1 MSYNTDRE
9 EFLKLKRAAFDTLYA
24 SLNEMQRKSVY
35 RVNGELLILAGA
47 GTGKTT
53 VLVNRIAHIITYG
66 DAYYHDAVPSTLTE
80 EQFETLKK
88 YETLDKE
95 QLREAL
101 KCCAYRPCPPWGV
114 LAITFTN
121 KAANEMKQRLAALV
135 GEGVADQMWVGTF
148 HSVCVRILRSNVHL
162 LGDRFNSGFT
172 IYDGDDSKR
181 LIVQC
186 MRELNIDEKML
197 PAKSVAAR
205 ISRIKDE
212 LTTPEEFNEA
222 TNNGDFRESS
232 IATIYELYQHRLG
245 ENNALDFDDL
255 IFKTVYLLRTH
266 PEVLENYRRKFSYV
280 NVDEYQDTNP
290 AQFELTKLLSSG
302 KHNLMVVGD
311 DDQSIYK
318 FRGATIKNILQF
330 DTVFKN
336 CEIIKLEENYRSTSN
351 ILGAANSVIR
361 HNFGRRGKELWTEK
375 KGGAGVHIRKLNNQ
389 NDEARFIIN
398 TVRDFVNNEGRKF
411 SECAVLYRMNAQS
424 NSLENQ
430 FARSG
435 IPYRVLGGTRFYER
449 REIKDILAYLTVI
462 NNPSDNLRLKRI
474 VNEPK
479 RKIGDSTMTA
489 VEDIAAETGTS
500 LFTVMANASSF
511 TALAKNAPKLEK
523 FAAMILSLKECAETK
538 GMKELC
544 TRLLDETGYREMLLS
559 STQPE
564 DIDRLA
570 NIEELVTNM
579 VQYEESNDEP
589 TLDGFLQ
596 SVSLVADI
604 DNYDKSADAVVLM
617 TIHSAKGLEFPIV
630 FLPGMEEGIFPGI
643 MSVNNPDELEEER
656 RLAYVAM
663 TRAKEHL
670 YMLHTDERMFFG
682 KTQRNPPSMF
692 LGEISEE
699 FIDAEPIKKAPT
711 AQPKQEIRPTTKRK
725 HPLSAEVTR
734 PSSEIGSVGKTTGF
748 ERFAPGDRVRHM
760 TFGEGNVLTVTEM
773 GADILYEIVFDRV
786 GTKKLMA
793 TYAKLRRA

>member
-1 MSYNTDRE
+1 MSCNVDRE
-9 EFLKLKRAAFDTLYA
+9 EFLKLKRAAFDTLYD
-24 SLNEMQRKSVY
+24 SLNDMQRESIY
-35 RVNGELLILAGA
+35 RVRGELLILAGA

-66 DAYYHDAVPSTLTE
+66 DAYYCENVPDSLTD
-80 EQFETLKK
+80 EQLNKLKEYK
-88 YETLDKE
+88 TLDKE
-95 QLREAL
+95 QLREVL

-135 GEGVADQMWVGTF
+135 GEEVAGQMWVGTF
-148 HSVCVRILRSNVHL
+148 HSVCVRILRSNLHL
-162 LGDRFNSGFT
+162 LGKKFNSSFT
-172 IYDGDDSKR
+172 IYDSDDSKR

-197 PAKSVAAR
+197 PPKVVAAR

-212 LTTPEEFNEA
+212 LMTPEEFTENG
-222 TNNGDFRESS
+222 GDFKDSQ
-232 IATIYELYQHRLG
+232 IATIYELYQHRLA
-245 ENNALDFDDL
+245 ESNALDFDDL
-255 IFKTVYLLRTH
+255 IFKTVYLLRTY
-266 PEVLENYRRKFSYV
+266 PEVLEHYQRKFSYV

-330 DTVFKN
+330 DTVFKD
-336 CEIIKLEENYRSTSN
+336 CRIIKLEENYRSTSC

-361 HNFGRRGKELWTEK
+361 HNFGRRGKELWTERQ
-375 KGGAGVHIRKLNNQ
+375 GGDGVHIRKLNNQ

-398 TVRDFVNNEGRKF
+398 TVRDCVNKHGYKF
-411 SECAVLYRMNAQS
+411 SDCAVLYRMNAQS

-435 IPYRVLGGTRFYER
+435 IPYRMLGGTRFYER

-462 NNPSDNLRLKRI
+462 NNPTDNLRLKRI

-479 RKIGDSTMTA
+479 RKIGESTMSA
-489 VEDIAAETGTS
+489 VEDIAVEIDAP
-500 LFTVMANASSF
+500 LFAVMANASSF

-559 STQPE
+559 STQPD
-564 DIDRLA
+564 DIERLA
-570 NIEELVTNM
+570 NIEELVSNM
-579 VQYEESNDEP
+579 VQYEESNENP

-604 DNYDKSADAVVLM
+604 DNYDKNADAVVMM

-663 TRAKEHL
+663 TRAKEQL

-692 LGEISEE
+692 LGEIAEE
-699 FIDAEPIKKAPT
+699 FVDAEPIKKTPVQT
-711 AQPKQEIRPTTKRK
+711 KQEIQPVTKRK

-734 PSSEIGSVGKTTGF
+734 PSSEIGSVGKTTGY
-748 ERFAPGDRVRHM
+748 ERFAPGDKVRHM
-760 TFGEGNVLTVTEM
+760 TFGEGVVLTVTEM
-773 GADILYEIVFDRV
+773 GADILYEIVFDKV

-793 TYAKLRRA
+793 TYAKLRRP

>member
-1 MSYNTDRE
+1 MSCNVDKE
-9 EFLKLKRAAFDTLYA
+9 EFLKLKRAAFDTLYD
-24 SLNEMQRKSVY
+24 SLNDMQRESVY
-35 RVNGELLILAGA
+35 RVKGELLILAGA

-66 DAYYHDAVPSTLTE
+66 DAYYCDSVPDSLTD
-80 EQFETLKK
+80 EQLNKLKEYK
-88 YETLDKE
+88 TLDKE
-95 QLREAL
+95 QLRETL
-101 KCCAYRPCPPWGV
+101 KCCAFRPCPPWGV

-135 GEGVADQMWVGTF
+135 GEEVAGQMWVGTF
-148 HSVCVRILRSNVHL
+148 HSVCVRILRSNLHL
-162 LGDRFNSGFT
+162 LGKKFNSSFT
-172 IYDGDDSKR
+172 IYDSDDSKR

-197 PAKSVAAR
+197 PPKSVAAR

-212 LTTPEEFNEA
+212 LMTPEEFTEKG
-222 TNNGDFRESS
+222 GDFRDSQ
-232 IATIYELYQHRLG
+232 IATIYELYQHRLA
-245 ENNALDFDDL
+245 ESNALDFDDL

-266 PEVLENYRRKFSYV
+266 PEVLENYQRKFSYV

-330 DTVFKN
+330 DTVFKD
-336 CEIIKLEENYRSTSN
+336 CRIIKLEENYRSTSS

-361 HNFGRRGKELWTEK
+361 HNFGRRGKELWTERQ
-375 KGGAGVHIRKLNNQ
+375 GGDGVHIRKLNNQ

-398 TVRDFVNNEGRKF
+398 TVRDCVNKHGYKF
-411 SECAVLYRMNAQS
+411 SDCAVLYRMNAQS

-462 NNPSDNLRLKRI
+462 NNPTDNLRLKRI

-479 RKIGDSTMTA
+479 RKIGESTMSA
-489 VEDIAAETGTS
+489 VEDIAVETDAP
-500 LFTVMANASSF
+500 LFAVMANASSF

-523 FAAMILSLKECAETK
+523 FATMILSLKECAETK

-559 STQPE
+559 STQPD

-570 NIEELVTNM
+570 NIEELVSNM
-579 VQYEESNDEP
+579 VQYEENNENP

-604 DNYDKSADAVVLM
+604 DNYDKNADAVVMM

-663 TRAKEHL
+663 TRAKEQL

-692 LGEISEE
+692 LGEIAEE
-699 FIDAEPIKKAPT
+699 FVDAEPVKKAPVPT
-711 AQPKQEIRPTTKRK
+711 KQEHQPVTKRK

-734 PSSEIGSVGKTTGF
+734 PSSEIGSVGKTTGY
-748 ERFAPGDRVRHM
+748 ERFAPGDKVRHM
-760 TFGEGNVLTVTEM
+760 TFGEGVVLTVTEM
-773 GADILYEIVFDRV
+773 GADILYEIVFDKV

-793 TYAKLRRA
+793 TYAKLRRP

>member
-1 MSYNTDRE
+1 MSCNVDRE
-9 EFLKLKRAAFDTLYA
+9 EFLKLKRAAFDTLYD
-24 SLNEMQRKSVY
+24 SLNDMQRESVY
-35 RVNGELLILAGA
+35 RVRGELLILAGA

-66 DAYYHDAVPSTLTE
+66 DAYYCENVPDSLTE
-80 EQFETLKK
+80 EQLNKLKEYK
-88 YETLDKE
+88 TLDKE

-101 KCCAYRPCPPWGV
+101 KYCAVRPCPPWGV

-135 GEGVADQMWVGTF
+135 GEDVAGQMWVGTF
-148 HSVCVRILRSNVHL
+148 HSVCVRILRSNLHL
-162 LGDRFNSGFT
+162 LGKKFNSSFT
-172 IYDGDDSKR
+172 IYDSDDSKR

-197 PAKSVAAR
+197 PPKAVAAR

-212 LTTPEEFNEA
+212 LMTPEEFTEKG
-222 TNNGDFRESS
+222 GDFKDSQ
-232 IATIYELYQHRLG
+232 IATIYELYQHRLA
-245 ENNALDFDDL
+245 ESNALDFDDL

-266 PEVLENYRRKFSYV
+266 PEVLEHYQRKFSYV

-330 DTVFKN
+330 DTVFKD
-336 CEIIKLEENYRSTSN
+336 CRIIKLEENYRSTSC

-361 HNFGRRGKELWTEK
+361 HNFGRRGKELWTERQ
-375 KGGAGVHIRKLNNQ
+375 GGDGVHIRKLNNQ

-398 TVRDFVNNEGRKF
+398 TVRDCVNKHGYKF
-411 SECAVLYRMNAQS
+411 SDCAVLYRMNAQS

-462 NNPSDNLRLKRI
+462 NNPTDNLRLKRI

-479 RKIGDSTMTA
+479 RKIGESTMSA
-489 VEDIAAETGTS
+489 VEDIAVENDAP
-500 LFTVMANASSF
+500 LFAVMANASSF

-559 STQPE
+559 STQPD
-564 DIDRLA
+564 DIERLA
-570 NIEELVTNM
+570 NIEELVSNM
-579 VQYEESNDEP
+579 VQYEESNENP

-604 DNYDKSADAVVLM
+604 DNYDKNADAVVMM

-663 TRAKEHL
+663 TRAKEQL

-692 LGEISEE
+692 LGEIAEE
-699 FIDAEPIKKAPT
+699 FVDAEPVKKAPVQT
-711 AQPKQEIRPTTKRK
+711 KQEMQPVTKRK

-734 PSSEIGSVGKTTGF
+734 PSSEIGSVGKTTGY
-748 ERFAPGDRVRHM
+748 ERFAPGDKVRHM
-760 TFGEGNVLTVTEM
+760 TFGEGVVLTVTEM
-773 GADILYEIVFDRV
+773 GADILYEIVFDKV

-793 TYAKLRRA
+793 TYAKLRRP